1 MSSKRGTYQSIADF
15 FSGGFY
21 GIAFSRMRCKAVGRG
36 CDISIGTIVIIS
48 ELINCIKRRTAI
60 RKAH

>member
-1 MSSKRGTYQSIADF
+1 MSIADF

-21 GIAFSRMRCKAVGRG
+21 GIAFSRKRCKAVGG
-36 CDISIGTIVIIS
+36 EAVILSIGTIVIIS
-48 ELINCIKRRTAI
+48 ELMNYIKRRTAI